1 MKSNTV
7 IIMAALCL
15 SVWSAAAQDPSQSKP
30 KGEDTTRLKMGTKE
44 IIIVE
49 SKDQKEMKKEEWE
62 TELEENLKEAEKEL
76 EQARKEL
83 EKARAEVKNEQI
95 ENKEEAE
102 KELKNAERE
111 LQKAEIEM
119 KREIEKMRRKRD
131 PHGDLKSENKSPEP
145 DSKEIKKGKNS
156 VAKVGLLDFEL
167 GLGFLNAGANV
178 AEPLKNDLK
187 MKAWGSW
194 NFNFTFLPTKIYL
207 GSRNLMLMTGLT
219 WRIAQYEFKNKIN
232 FEPNKILV
240 YTTDQN
246 IKKSEFITH
255 HLQIPLCLYTES
267 NKIKGL
273 GKIGMGLGAYAGLL
287 IHQEHELRTIDPDR
301 FIETEEDF
309 GFEEFRYGLTG
320 RLDVGPL
327 KFYANM
333 DLNTL
338 WKDNDIKHI
347 EAGIWID
354 F

>member
-1 MKSNTV
+1 MKNRNCIV
-7 IIMAALCL
+7 LIFLCM
-15 SVWSAAAQDPSQSKP
+15 SGWSLTAQESSAKKP
-30 KGEDTTRLKMGTKE
+30 QGEDTTRLKMGTKE

-49 SKDQKEMKKEEWE
+49 TKEEKNAARE
-62 TELEENLKEAEKEL
+62 DVDADLEEALKDAEREL

-83 EKARAEVKNEQI
+83 ENAR
-95 ENKEEAE
+95 
-102 KELKNAERE
+102 KELKNAPKEDQAEAEKEMQNAEKELRE
-111 LQKAEIEM
+111 AELEM
-119 KREIEKMRRKRD
+119 KREIEKMKKKQGRD
-131 PHGDLKSENKSPEP
+131 GELKSENTSPEP
-145 DSKEIKKGKNS
+145 GSKDKKKGKNS
-156 VAKVGLLDFEL
+156 VAKVGLLDFDL
-167 GLGFLNAGANV
+167 GLGFLNVGSSI
-178 AEPLKNDLK
+178 AEPVKNDLD

-232 FEPNKILV
+232 FEPNKTLV
-240 YTTDQN
+240 YNVDQN

-267 NKIKGL
+267 NRIKGL
-273 GKIGMGLGAYAGLL
+273 GRIGIGLGGYAGLL

-320 RLDVGPL
+320 RIDVGPL

-333 DLNTL
+333 DLNKL
-338 WKDNDIKHI
+338 WKENDIKHI